1 VPRLRRTV
9 SLPVTAVALLALGAL
24 VASGVSGALGLSFTP
39 IKAPAEHP
47 RAVDAGPMVAPPQL
61 ATIVVPDD
69 KRVTLAAGAVA
80 AALVARGRP
89 RPAVM
94 TADGSAGVAAGRT
107 LTADGSAGVAAGGT
121 LRVTVATNRR
131 GDPEAFLIR
140 SAPDGLVV
148 DATTVAGA
156 ASDLYLIADRIRS
169 GEAVQQPDDSWRPIV
184 PWLGLRLTDLGSVG
198 LEPTR
203 AQFVAGNDY
212 NLNTDVV
219 RSAILPHAPWVDQQ
233 AVARIRAEYQQFI
246 DQALVRGYNGIVIP
260 GFLEYLT
267 LAGTGVYPAGDPH
280 VDRAKAMA
288 AAFAPVWQYAHDMG
302 MKVYFSTDML
312 ALSPPLKAYLQRV
325 AGLDATSLKLWAVYK
340 AGLRELF
347 SVMPFADGLMLRVGE
362 GGSAYR
368 YAGWDYFSEID
379 VNTAEAVQTMLNE
392 LLVVARQTNKDLIFR
407 TWSVGLNSVGDMHIN
422 PDSYQK
428 VLEKVDDP
436 HLIVS
441 TKYVAGDYY
450 SYLPLNPTLK
460 VGGQRRIIEYQSRR
474 EFEGFG
480 SLPDDLGDLEQQS
493 MKQLL
498 AANKNVVGVWDWTQG
513 GGPLLAGPMSL
524 YLREGFWQLWDLNV
538 YLTSRL
544 AWNPETDTGAATAD
558 WIRQTFSTD
567 PATVTALSHAFALSR
582 DAITKGLYIGPFAG
596 QSVRALGQHPTPQM
610 WIFEWDIV
618 TGDSAVLDSIYQV
631 SRDQLDAAI
640 AEGDQ
645 AVATAKQMRDLIDG
659 TDASTWTDPALR
671 QRMVD
676 TAAYQVDLF
685 QTLGAYR
692 TMVLRHAQ
700 WLDTGSSS
708 AYRAWRA
715 AESTYRAAHDEHLR
729 RYGGDVDLP
738 AYNFTAA
745 ELGVARADRD
755 PTMAWLARILLGLML
770 VALAVGAVA
779 RRAGSRWRTL
789 PGMTALHDL
798 WIGATRPWRAG
809 ALPPPGGRLDRILIW
824 LVPAVV
830 LAASRGIYTWFDAP
844 AHLIVS
850 LGGWVLFALGL
861 RLLAWRADPYRLWAA
876 VGGAALLRT
885 AILLVALVNRGPG
898 RYWYLFWTSPGE
910 RAWYITIAFAAFC
923 WVFVVAAMVL
933 RDGYRLPRRA
943 ALGSVVAALGAVLAL
958 LSGMVAAIGLERAL
972 TFWNDQLALLPWGLH
987 RILGITVYLSI
998 PTSIPRYATI
1008 AGAVLTLAGLA
1019 LAVTRRPGWTG
1030 RRLRTSSRTE

>member
-1 VPRLRRTV
+1 M
-9 SLPVTAVALLALGAL
+9 SLPAVAVALLVVGAL
-24 VASGVSGALGLSFTP
+24 VATGVSGALGLSFTP
-39 IKAPAEHP
+39 ITAPAEHP
-47 RAVDAGPMVAPPQL
+47 RAVDAGQAVAPPAL
-61 ATIVVPDD
+61 STIVVPDD
-69 KRVTLAAGAVA
+69 KRVTVAAEAVA

-89 RPAVM
+89 RPAVT
-94 TADGSAGVAAGRT
+94 TAVPAGG
-107 LTADGSAGVAAGGT
+107 GGT
-121 LRVTVATNRR
+121 LRVEILINVA
-131 GDPEAFLIR
+131 GPPEVFRVQA
-140 SAPDGLVV
+140 APDGLVIQ
-148 DATTVAGA
+148 AVAASGA
-156 ASDLYLIADRIRS
+156 AAGLYTVADRIRS
-169 GEAVQQPDDSWRPIV
+169 GEAALPPGDDGRTISPR
-184 PWLGLRLTDLGSVG
+184 LGLRLTDIGSVG

-219 RSAILPHAPWVDQQ
+219 RSAVLPQAPWVDQQ

-246 DQALVRGYNGIVIP
+246 DHALMRGYNAVVIP

-267 LAGTGVYPAGDPH
+267 LAGTGVYPPGDPH
-280 VDRAKAMA
+280 VDRAKAMV
-288 AAFAPVWQYAHDMG
+288 AAFAPVWRYAHDMG
-302 MKVYFSTDML
+302 MRVYFSTDML

-325 AGLDATSLKLWAVYK
+325 AGLDATSLKLWAVYQ

-379 VNTAEAVQTMLNE
+379 VNTAAAVQTMLNE
-392 LLVVARQTNKDLIFR
+392 LLAVAGQKDKDIIFR
-407 TWSVGLNSVGDMHIN
+407 TWSVGLNAVGDMHIN
-422 PDSYQK
+422 PDSYRT
-428 VLEKVDDP
+428 VLDKVDDP

-460 VGGQRRIIEYQSRR
+460 VGTQRRIIEYQSRR

-493 MKQLL
+493 LKEFL
-498 AANKNVVGVWDWTQG
+498 AANRNIVGVWDWTQD

-524 YLREGFWQLWDLNV
+524 YLRAGFWQLWDLNV

-544 AWNPETDTGAATAD
+544 AWNPDTDTGVATAD

-618 TGDSAVLDSIYQV
+618 TGDSAVLDSIYRV
-631 SRDQLDAAI
+631 SRNQLDAAI

-659 TDASTWTDPALR
+659 TDASTWSDPALR

-708 AYRAWRA
+708 AYGAWKA
-715 AESTYRAAHDEHLR
+715 AESGYRAARDEHLH

-745 ELGVARADRD
+745 DLGVARADRD

-770 VALAVGAVA
+770 AALGAGLVA
-779 RRAGSRWRTL
+779 RWRAL
-789 PGMTALHDL
+789 PGITALHGL

-809 ALPPPGGRLDRILIW
+809 ALEPPAHRLDRIVVW

-844 AHLIVS
+844 AHLVVS
-850 LGGWVLFALGL
+850 LGGWLLFALVL
-861 RLLAWRADPYRLWAA
+861 RLLVWRADPYRLWAA

-885 AILLVALVNRGPG
+885 AILLVALAGRGPG
-898 RYWYLFWTSPGE
+898 RYWYLFWTSPGH
-910 RAWYITIAFAAFC
+910 RTLYVTIAFAAFC
-923 WVFVVAAMVL
+923 WVFVVAAMAL
-933 RDGYRLPRRA
+933 RDAYRLPRRTA
-943 ALGSVVAALGAVLAL
+943 AGIVLATLGAVLAL
-958 LSGMVAAIGLERAL
+958 LSGVVAAIGLERAL

-987 RILGITVYLSI
+987 RILGITVYLGI
-998 PTSIPRYATI
+998 PTSIPRYSAI
-1008 AGAVLTLAGLA
+1008 AGVVLA
-1019 LAVTRRPGWTG
+1019 LAGAAFAVIR
-1030 RRLRTSSRTE
+1030 RTSRNSSGEVVESAGSGSTEL